1 MRRPGGS
8 GTLIA
13 MILVRRRAGQWI
25 YLARELDE
33 TSVRARLAVAH
44 PGAPIEL
51 LERQAGL
58 LILSAGNRDDAPG
71 DGETPGPG
79 AGNDRLAI
87 VRLDLGATPI
97 AFPPAF
103 S

>member
-1 MRRPGGS
+1 MRRPVES
-8 GTLIA
+8 DTFTA

-25 YLARELDE
+25 YLARERE
-33 TSVRARLAVAH
+33 EASVRALLAVAH

-58 LILSAGNRDDAPG
+58 LILSVGSRDGVPATGGAPG
-71 DGETPGPG
+71 LSAGPE
-79 AGNDRLAI
+79 RLAI